1 MKSEVIKMQKLR
13 VGVRGI
19 TGNFAWNLACNIRKE
34 RGIELAAGIAR
45 NDPSLKRLL
54 AVIGS
59 QHGKER
65 ERILRVLPKTMV
77 LEEDNGNGLRTKV
90 SEINSSQQFFK
101 FIPACDF
108 DPSSMCDIF
117 VDLTRG
123 ANKPFEVQY
132 SGFIEN
138 NPLLVVLDTGK
149 SESFRGRLIAP
160 PFVEPENP
168 KHHKNVWRLGDC
180 VVTAVAS
187 ILNGMEKY
195 LTEKIRKIGLTVF
208 CILDSRTSDN
218 MILPERAHALY
229 FNAPPAD
236 LVRGCIR
243 DDLKTIFS
251 RSMIESPVMIQAHG
265 LEYYALVLKVDVEGV
280 KLDREEVIRMVTE
293 NGNVFLA
300 PQSMNSTFDLAWE
313 IRRKMLQI
321 GSATAP
327 IIPFERA
334 IEVEQNASGTS
345 VSIQAA
351 VHYMGIGPV
360 MFVQALK
367 MLNEETG

>member
-1 MKSEVIKMQKLR
+1 
-13 VGVRGI
+13 
-19 TGNFAWNLACNIRKE
+19 
-34 RGIELAAGIAR
+34 
-45 NDPSLKRLL
+45 
-54 AVIGS
+54 
-59 QHGKER
+59 
-65 ERILRVLPKTMV
+65 
-77 LEEDNGNGLRTKV
+77 
-90 SEINSSQQFFK
+90 
-101 FIPACDF
+101 
-108 DPSSMCDIF
+108 
-117 VDLTRG
+117 
-123 ANKPFEVQY
+123 
-132 SGFIEN
+132 
-138 NPLLVVLDTGK
+138 
-149 SESFRGRLIAP
+149 
-160 PFVEPENP
+160 
-168 KHHKNVWRLGDC
+168 
-180 VVTAVAS
+180 VAS